1 MITALKPQPSTC
13 NAFGQQRV
21 WTLGGVADL
30 VGRVSRI
37 HHPVVIADNSAVVAH
52 VAFLSLPLSA
62 ILDLATNN
70 QISDFSTL
78 GGYKPH
84 LHFVPVGVFHRV
96 TKHLSQL
103 NDQRKTE

>member
-37 HHPVVIADNSAVVAH
+37 HDSVVIADNSAVVAH
-52 VAFLSLPLSA
+52 AAFLSLPFSA
-62 ILDLATNN
+62 MLDLATNN

-84 LHFVPVGVFHRV
+84 LHLVPVGVFHRV

-103 NDQRKTE
+103 NDQRKIE